1 MRPLRWRER
10 AALVTV
16 LVVAAAAVPSAFGGR
31 VAQVRAV
38 AANVRA
44 AIELR
49 DAFPESLRQ
58 VLERG
63 GTLHVRVEGALW
75 EDRALWDRPL
85 EPPRVSVF
93 RIVRE
98 PAGSAIAVVD
108 TGGGTTLYRP
118 YPDPL
123 TIDVDLGA
131 AAALVDTAKYYFDGV
146 VTIGTI
152 TEEDVEEANEAVF
165 GRDNG
170 PAGLKRI
177 GRFLLN
183 TVLQVSDYVK
193 SVTAKVRSG
202 RLTGAQIKA

>member
-1 MRPLRWRER
+1 MRPLRRRER
-10 AALVTV
+10 TALVIVVV
-16 LVVAAAAVPSAFGGR
+16 LAAVAHPFAFGGR
-31 VAQVRAV
+31 VARIRAV
-38 AANVRA
+38 SATVRA

-98 PAGSAIAVVD
+98 PNGAAIAVVD
-108 TGGGTTLYRP
+108 SGGGTTVYKP

-131 AAALVDTAKYYFDGV
+131 ADKLVDAAKYYFDGV
-146 VTIGTI
+146 VSIGTI
-152 TEEDVEEANEAVF
+152 TDEDVEEANEAVF
-165 GRDNG
+165 GRDDG
-170 PAGLKRI
+170 PAGLKRV

-193 SVTAKVRSG
+193 SVTTDVRSG
-202 RLTGAQIKA
+202 RMTGAQIKA